1 MGSLSGVCPVSLL
14 SDLDAGCPL
23 VESPSESP
31 GGWSAPDY
39 VDLATEVAA
48 PAALLAEVVE
58 LAGDCAVFPS
68 RLQVVAELA
77 LEHDSVR
84 RALAA
89 EGTAS

>member
-1 MGSLSGVCPVSLL
+1 MHPISGADAPITGWPPVELPPWTT
-14 SDLDAGCPL
+14 A
-23 VESPSESP
+23 P
-31 GGWSAPDY
+31 GGRSVPPD
-39 VDLATEVAA
+39 DLTAEVAA
-48 PAALLAEVVE
+48 LAALLVEVVE
-58 LAGDCAVFPS
+58 LAANSAVFPS

>member
-58 LAGDCAVFPS
+58 LAGDCA
-68 RLQVVAELA
+68 AELA

>member
-1 MGSLSGVCPVSLL
+1 MHPISGGGAPIAGRSPVELPPWTAASGGR
-14 SDLDAGCPL
+14 SVPADDLT
-23 VESPSESP
+23 V
-31 GGWSAPDY
+31 
-39 VDLATEVAA
+39 EVAVL
-48 PAALLAEVVE
+48 AALLVEVVE
-58 LAGDCAVFPS
+58 LAADSAVFPS